1 MTTLATMERIVF
13 EEIRDLGWPTDP
25 YLVDSFRRT
34 LQQGVEFAPIQ
45 INRLWHADATWHY
58 EIIDGFHRFEAAK
71 AEGRTPLYCQVVE
84 LEERQARYARIH
96 ACIGKPSQVTNERAL
111 QELRRAFVEDL
122 RAALGHPEHLFEPI
136 LGEDGQLH
144 ARPRTAP
151 LPEEPLQAL
160 EALADHLLATTVTGP
175 LPPDPSGQRLAGQ
188 RLGSRTPFGPR
199 SGWEALL
206 TEWLA
211 DLGKRFGHDA
221 TWLLGVLRMQVLQE
235 QGFGQHWTAR
245 QREAFRTHGGSYGVA
260 AVHLWNIPDVDVR
273 ARFRRTYQAQPA
285 AGYVLSMIMIRL
297 GFQGGLQAGKP
308 FRSYPK
314 SVLLNLLDRYP
325 NLRDLERYLRE
336 HPRGLP
342 FDLANPEVPIPPEM
356 IRHLPELPP
365 GQSSESPK
373 EQKSAPSVFGYASRS
388 FFASPPPA
396 ENDRESAVPPQP
408 KPMPDPAIAYQ
419 PVHAACQAFL
429 HAIQQL
435 TEQYGKVWLT
445 WEEAQ
450 TDLAQLRAAIAIS

>member
-1 MTTLATMERIVF
+1 MTTVATMEMITF
-13 EEIRDLGWPTDP
+13 EEIHDLAWPTDAH
-25 YLVDSFRRT
+25 LVDSFRRT
-34 LQQGVEFAPIQ
+34 LQQEVDFAPIQ
-45 INRLWHADATWHY
+45 VNRLWHPDATWHY

-71 AEGRTPLYCQVVE
+71 AEGRTSLYCQVVE
-84 LEERQARYARIH
+84 LKERPARYARIH
-96 ACIGKPSQVTNERAL
+96 ACIGKPSHVTNERAL

-144 ARPRTAP
+144 ARPRTAS

-160 EALADHLLATTVTGP
+160 EALADHLLATTVTGQM
-175 LPPDPSGQRLAGQ
+175 PPDPSGQRVV
-188 RLGSRTPFGPR
+188 SRTPFGLR
-199 SGWEALL
+199 TGWEALL

-211 DLGKRFGHDA
+211 DLGKRFGEDT

-235 QGFGQHWTAR
+235 QGFGKDWTGR
-245 QREAFRTHGGSYGVA
+245 QREAFRTHGGSYGVTA
-260 AVHLWNIPDVDVR
+260 IHLWNIPDVDLR
-273 ARFRRTYQAQPA
+273 TRFRRTYQAQPA
-285 AGYVLSMIMIRL
+285 AGYVLSMIMVRL
-297 GFQGGLQAGKP
+297 GFHEGPHAGKP

-314 SVLLNLLDRYP
+314 SVLLTLLDRYP

-336 HPRGLP
+336 HPHGLP
-342 FDLANPEVPIPPEM
+342 LDLANPEVPLPPDL
-356 IRHLPELPP
+356 IRHLPELP
-365 GQSSESPK
+365 SEPSIEPPK

-388 FFASPPPA
+388 FLASSPPA
-396 ENDRESAVPPQP
+396 ENDRESAVSPQP

-429 HAIQQL
+429 HAVQQL
-435 TEQYGKVWLT
+435 TEQYGKAWLT

-450 TDLAQLRAAIAIS
+450 ADLAQLRAALALS